1 MVGVVRHKYDLSIRK
16 VERGVCVWCGVCQK
30 FKVTFSFVLRSRPS

>member
-16 VERGVCVWCGVCQK
+16 VEWGWVGVSEIQGH
-30 FKVTFSFVLRSRPS
+30 F

>member
-16 VERGVCVWCGVCQK
+16 VEWGVCVCVVWCVSEIQGH
-30 FKVTFSFVLRSRPS
+30 F